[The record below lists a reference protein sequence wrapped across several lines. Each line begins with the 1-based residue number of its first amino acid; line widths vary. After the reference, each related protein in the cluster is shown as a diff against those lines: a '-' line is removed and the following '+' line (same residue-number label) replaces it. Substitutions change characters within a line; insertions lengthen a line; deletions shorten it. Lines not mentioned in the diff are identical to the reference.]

1 MKIFLN
7 FIRARWY
14 YFLLGLII
22 ICAGFSI
29 FIYTSYD
36 KNESEELI
44 VASLTTEEISKEE
57 NLEVG
62 EELET
67 YSIDI
72 KGAVK
77 KPGVYKIVKGSRIID
92 VIENAGGL
100 TKSAYTNNINL
111 SKKVSDEMVIYIYT
125 KSEYKKNAKVEEVS
139 TCICP
144 QEDAVITECVEN
156 NSSVIE
162 KNEDSAVEVIIES
175 VNGVEENKINE
186 ESENVS
192 NSTEEANKLV
202 NINTASANDLTSLPG
217 VGESKANNII
227 KYREEYGNFKSI
239 EEIKNVSGIGDA
251 LFNKIK
257 DLITIE

>member
-22 ICAGFSI
+22 LCAGFSI
-29 FIYTSYD
+29 FVYSNYNKD
-36 KNESEELI
+36 KPEEI
-44 VASLTTEEISKEE
+44 IMASLAKEEISKEDSAVVE
-57 NLEVG
+57 QD
-62 EELET
+62 LET
-67 YSIDI
+67 YSVDI

-92 VIENAGGL
+92 VIEYAGGL

-125 KSEYKKNAKVEEVS
+125 KSEYKKNVKVEEIN

-162 KNEDSAVEVIIES
+162 KNEDSKVEVIIDS
-175 VNGVEENKINE
+175 VNGVDKNNTNKD
-186 ESENVS
+186 SENIF

-202 NINTASANDLTSLPG
+202 NINTASASDLTSLPSI
-217 VGESKANNII
+217 GEAKANNII

-239 EEIKNVSGIGDA
+239 EDIKNVSGIGDA

-257 DLITIE
+257 EFITI

>member
-14 YFLLGLII
+14 YFLLGLIVI
-22 ICAGFSI
+22 LAGFSI
-29 FIYTSYD
+29 FIYSNYNKD
-36 KNESEELI
+36 KPEEI
-44 VASLTTEEISKEE
+44 IMASLAKEEISKEDSAVVE
-57 NLEVG
+57 QD
-62 EELET
+62 LET
-67 YSIDI
+67 YSVDI

-92 VIENAGGL
+92 VIEYAGGL

-125 KSEYKKNAKVEEVS
+125 KNEYKKNVKVEELN

-175 VNGVEENKINE
+175 VNGVDESKNNK

-192 NSTEEANKLV
+192 NSTEEANKLI
-202 NINTASANDLTSLPG
+202 NINTASSSDLTSLPG

-227 KYREEYGNFKSI
+227 KYREENGNFKSI
-239 EEIKNVSGIGDA
+239 EDIKSVSGIGDA

-257 DLITIE
+257 EFITI

>member
-14 YFLLGLII
+14 YFLLGLIVI
-22 ICAGFSI
+22 LAGFSI

-44 VASLTTEEISKEE
+44 VAGLTSEEVSKEE
-57 NLEVG
+57 NLEIG
-62 EELET
+62 EVLET
-67 YSIDI
+67 YSIDV

-92 VIENAGGL
+92 VIEYAGGL

-125 KSEYKKNAKVEEVS
+125 KSEYKKNVKVEEIN

-162 KNEDSAVEVIIES
+162 KNEDSKVEVIIDS
-175 VNGVEENKINE
+175 VNGVDKNNTNKD
-186 ESENVS
+186 SENIF

-202 NINTASANDLTSLPG
+202 NINTASASDLTSLPSI
-217 VGESKANNII
+217 GEAKANNII

-239 EEIKNVSGIGDA
+239 EDIKNVSGIGDA

-257 DLITIE
+257 ESITI